1 MPPDLRPNWAL
12 RMSQLLS
19 NDGRLVCLEFPTYK
33 APATG
38 GPPWGVT
45 PSTSICHLSR
55 PGEKIKYNDEG
66 YVDEHEEEFPE
77 TAQALVRVAHWQPKR
92 THEIGKG
99 TDWVSIWRHV

>member
-1 MPPDLRPNWAL
+1 MPPDLRPTWAL

-33 APATG
+33 APSTG

-45 PSTSICHLSR
+45 PSTYVCHLNR
-55 PGEKIKYNDEG
+55 PGEKIKYDTEG
-66 YVDEHEEEFPE
+66 NVDKEEEGILRSKD
-77 TAQALVRVAHWQPKR
+77 ALLRIFHWQPTR

-99 TDWVSIWRHV
+99 TDWISIWCHA